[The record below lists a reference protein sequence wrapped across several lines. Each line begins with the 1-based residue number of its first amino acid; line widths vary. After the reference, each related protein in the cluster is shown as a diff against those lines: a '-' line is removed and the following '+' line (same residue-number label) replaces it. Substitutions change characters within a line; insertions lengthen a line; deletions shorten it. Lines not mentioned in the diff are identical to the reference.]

1 MMADADHVIIP
12 VGESEIERLSPVET
26 EMSDGVLVRGWGYRD
41 DRLKRLYMILGC
53 VLGVLGCVFVVSS
66 SLSTSF
72 ILGSVNSGIQ
82 TLVTQNNE
90 AKADFEKQTSVLE
103 DDVEEFKIVSW
114 CPCGRTLPA
123 NTIQYGMP
131 KEDETC
137 FGCYSNFDT
146 LQVPFGTNVQQT
158 WPKTDYDPN
167 EGANIHSFVYQMNQY
182 NLTDETIVT
191 KCGWHKEGTAYYAYE
206 QEQVDVRMC
215 VLQELY
221 NNMAVQKWFP
231 YNPNTYYRVP
241 NFITFGRNKA

>member
-12 VGESEIERLSPVET
+12 VGESEIERFSPAET
-26 EMSDGVLVRGWGYRD
+26 EMSDGVVVRGWGYRD
-41 DRLKRLYMILGC
+41 DRLKRLYVILGC

-66 SLSTSF
+66 FISTS
-72 ILGSVNSGIQ
+72 ILVGSVNSGIQ

-90 AKADFEKQTSVLE
+90 AEEAFEKQLSQQ
-103 DDVEEFKIVSW
+103 DVAEFKIVSW

-146 LQVPFGTNVQQT
+146 LAVSFTTNVQST

-231 YNPNTYYRVP
+231 YNPNTYYGVP
-241 NFITFGRNKA
+241 NFITFGRSKA